1 MTRAELIRSLRLEY
15 HDTDEVAPLLDDEQ
29 LERAVDRAVVSV
41 NNDLQRSYAI
51 DESGVFAPDLEDDD
65 REVLLLF
72 ALVVACRMVQ
82 AKTARNFSF
91 SSGDKKVDKTKQPTY
106 WAELARG
113 YLAQYRQAVRERNPE
128 YGGGIPD
135 VTPLIYG
142 SDA

>member
-1 MTRAELIRSLRLEY
+1 MTRAELIHSLRLEY
-15 HDTDEVAPLLDDEQ
+15 HDTDQASPLLEDEQ
-29 LERAVDRAVVSV
+29 LERPIDRAVVSV
-41 NNDLQRSYAI
+41 NKDLKRGYTVDGDGNISPA
-51 DESGVFAPDLEDDD
+51 LEDDD

-82 AKTARNFSF
+82 ALVARNFSF
-91 SSGDKKVDKTKQPTY
+91 SSGDKKVDKTKQPAY

-113 YLAQYRQAVRERNPE
+113 YLAQYQQAIRERNPE
-128 YGGGIPD
+128 YGGGVPD